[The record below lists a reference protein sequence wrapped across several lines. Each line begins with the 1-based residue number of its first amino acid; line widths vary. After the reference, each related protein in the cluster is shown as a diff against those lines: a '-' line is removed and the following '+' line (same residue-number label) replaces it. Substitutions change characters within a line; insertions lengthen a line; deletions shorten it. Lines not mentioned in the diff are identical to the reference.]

1 MDRIERDLKMKR
13 TLSAVGAVGAGLALA
28 LTSAAPAHANDFSL
42 TIKNAS
48 GNVIAK
54 AWYDDLTDNLCVK
67 SNVDGQMASVKIGP
81 NDGGTFAGVNHAGF
95 GKPASCT
102 GNMSVAEDRY
112 FWMILSYPGK
122 SSKDG
127 HFYT

>member
-1 MDRIERDLKMKR
+1 MKR
-13 TLSAVGAVGAGLALA
+13 TLSAVGAVGASLALA
-28 LTSAAPAHANDFSL
+28 LMSAAPAQASDL
-42 TIKNAS
+42 TLVIKNAS
-48 GNVIAK
+48 GNVIAR

-67 SNVDGQMASVKIGP
+67 SFVDGQMASVKIGP

-102 GNMSVAEDRY
+102 GNMSIPEDRY
-112 FWMILSYPGK
+112 YWMILSFPGK